1 MIKYIKTCDSL
12 AAEVKQGL
20 SVDLSIIRQT
30 PTTAPPQV
38 GSKELCYLLI
48 KSYTVKSASAP
59 AEQRMDA
66 PAQVQDPP
74 EEETPHAP
82 TTILESLRERLAKY
96 DEEEKKAL
104 EAGNSSKAR
113 RMGRI
118 KKQYEEA
125 ISLHMKGRPI
135 PRADLPDPPGFAPI
149 PVNDPAPASRQ
160 APSPRPAQAPVA
172 SSQQPQAAS
181 SGATPPRQAAPSP
194 PKKGPSPA
202 RQSSVMSVQE
212 KQLQQL
218 EKRQAMFKVEI

>member
-1 MIKYIKTCDSL
+1 MSDLQIKCCTI
-12 AAEVKQGL
+12 
-20 SVDLSIIRQT
+20 
-30 PTTAPPQV
+30 
-38 GSKELCYLLI
+38 
-48 KSYTVKSASAP
+48 KSASAATEKKP
-59 AEQRMDA
+59 DA
-66 PAQVQDPP
+66 PEPALGHT
-74 EEETPHAP
+74 EEEEEAPRVP
-82 TTILESLRERLAKY
+82 TTILESLKERLAKY

-149 PVNDPAPASRQ
+149 PVSDPAPASRP
-160 APSPRPAQAPVA
+160 APSPRPAPAP
-172 SSQQPQAAS
+172 AAS
-181 SGATPPRQAAPSP
+181 SGATPPRQTAAPSP

-202 RQSSVMSVQE
+202 RQSSVLSVQE

-218 EKRQAMFKVEI
+218 EKRQAMFKAGLLTIE